1 MATFKVIIV
10 TGASRGIGLAVANY
24 LFALKCH
31 KLVLVARS
39 PQPLQAFQ
47 NQDPAS
53 IETVSA
59 DMAELG
65 VGKEVIAQA
74 LRRFGRLDGLVV
86 NHGMLDPVQKVSDSK
101 VEDWRNA
108 FEVNFF
114 SAIDLVWQ
122 STSDP

>member
-1 MATFKVIIV
+1 
-10 TGASRGIGLAVANY
+10 
-24 LFALKCH
+24 
-31 KLVLVARS
+31 
-39 PQPLQAFQ
+39 
-47 NQDPAS
+47 
-53 IETVSA
+53 
-59 DMAELG
+59 MAELR
-65 VGKEVIAQA
+65 VGKEVIDQA